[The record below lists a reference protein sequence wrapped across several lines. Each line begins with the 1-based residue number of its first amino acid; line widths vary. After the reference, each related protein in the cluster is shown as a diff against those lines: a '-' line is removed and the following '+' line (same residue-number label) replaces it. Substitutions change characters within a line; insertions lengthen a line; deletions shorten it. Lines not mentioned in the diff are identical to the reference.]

1 MSTDYTP
8 RNKAIPMEDL
18 FDGRLETYGITE
30 QVIEGTTSVDM
41 RCLSD
46 GRNWLWVYGD
56 EFVHCMSRFRIMNC
70 PGKIL
75 WAIED
80 VFQTEIFSENQ
91 PQFWGYETQ
100 EEWDE
105 AQQEAADESEAKFYV
120 KLVKYIN
127 GDPKGIGPGTN
138 GMLKAEI
145 AKELV
150 AGNPDLLEPRS
161 KSDLMKLVDKIYS
174 DRHCVTVTLTEEEIA
189 TVKLGATHEDDL
201 SFA

>member
-1 MSTDYTP
+1 MSIDFRP
-8 RNKAIPMEDL
+8 RNRAIRMEDL

-30 QVIEGTTSVDM
+30 NVKEGTTSVDQ

-56 EFVHCMSRFRIMNC
+56 EFVSCMSRFGFMNC

-75 WAIED
+75 GAIGE
-80 VFQTEIFSENQ
+80 VFQTEIFSEYE

-105 AQQEAADESEAKFYV
+105 ALQEAADESEAKFYV
-120 KLVKYIN
+120 ELVKYIN
-127 GDPKGIGPGTN
+127 GDPNGIGPGTN
-138 GMLKAEI
+138 GMLMAEI

-150 AGNPDLLEPRS
+150 AEDPDLLEPRS

-174 DRHCVTVTLTEEEIA
+174 DRHCVTVSLTEEEIA

-201 SFA
+201 PFA